1 MSRLM
6 KVDHVSFV
14 VDHETICKRAWFYL
28 EVMGG

>member
-1 MSRLM
+1 
-6 KVDHVSFV
+6 VDHVSFV